1 MGTSSITDV
10 EGVPCFS
17 IPADSETR
25 DGLPFHGVSMSE
37 LPNGVSSDLPLTVWR
52 IRATDFDLLST
63 LHPRNC
69 IQYGEVPD
77 RTTQQIYK
85 PL

>member
-1 MGTSSITDV
+1 
-10 EGVPCFS
+10 
-17 IPADSETR
+17 
-25 DGLPFHGVSMSE
+25 MSE